1 MKAFVK
7 LITHEF
13 DISPS
18 GTHVA
23 AIAYSTRAQI
33 VFKFN
38 TLKGSDL
45 NEENVSNLIDG
56 MPHQRGFTF
65 IDRGLRLAARDVF
78 IDRAG
83 MRVEVPKVSK
93 SGSIHFVLKTLIH
106 HIS

>member
-1 MKAFVK
+1 M
-7 LITHEF
+7 
-13 DISPS
+13 
-18 GTHVA
+18 
-23 AIAYSTRAQI
+23 
-33 VFKFN
+33 FKFN

-45 NEENVSNLIDG
+45 NEKSVSSLIDG

-93 SGSIHFVLKTLIH
+93 LLKMLTCMYFVLKTLIQH
-106 HIS
+106 AN